1 MGFVWLP
8 VLGSDPFG
16 SYLYTSLVVVLFLF
30 GFLFFVFENDA
41 ETLLDYI
48 LLRGN
53 TFLLAGADGRG
64 NPSSNVGLRCDTV
77 RSLFVLLLLQVRD
90 Q

>member
-8 VLGSDPFG
+8 VLGSDPLVV
-16 SYLYTSLVVVLFLF
+16 SLYTSGHCFVFVCLFI
-30 GFLFFVFENDA
+30 VFENNA
-41 ETLLDYI
+41 ETPGDYI

-77 RSLFVLLLLQVRD
+77 QSLFVLLLLQVRD